1 MPDTIDNVI
10 NEALPLVRECL
21 EYKEQRILVKTLMFW
36 NIERGISAQR
46 GLNYFKGL
54 NEVQLAV
61 LKKVC
66 AAAGAAGHILP
77 DELAAMKRA
86 GLI

>member
-1 MPDTIDNVI
+1 MPDAIDDTINA
-10 NEALPLVRECL
+10 ALPFVRECL
-21 EYKEQRILVKTLMFW
+21 EYKEQRILVKTMMFW
-36 NIERGISAQR
+36 NIERNISAQR
-46 GLNYFKGL
+46 GLDYFKGL

-66 AAAGAAGHILP
+66 AAAETAGHVLP
-77 DELAAMKRA
+77 NELAAIKRA